1 MYCTVADVR
10 NALTPGGDASRPGGT
25 AASLEDPQIEDA
37 IREADGI
44 IDMHLSLRYKVPMLE
59 LSEILTDDNDVEV
72 TVTYIV
78 GQQPARYW
86 SRNIAAYLATLT
98 FSRNRNMPEDEP
110 VRLRYN
116 QTMAQ
121 LIAVR
126 DGRANLPFPA
136 PDGESPAGSDIGV
149 FNQYEG
155 TLFGPSDFHIG
166 PGGSYSGGPRSFS
179 HWPGF

>member
-10 NALTPGGDASRPGGT
+10 NALTPGGEASRPGGT
-25 AASLEDPQIEDA
+25 AASLEDAQIEDA
-37 IREADGI
+37 IREADGV
-44 IDMHLSLRYKVPMLE
+44 IDLHISLRYSVPALIIVE
-59 LSEILTDDNDVEV
+59 EREEGGVTVEV
-72 TVTYIV
+72 TYTV

-98 FSRNRNMPEDEP
+98 FSRNRNIPEDEP

-116 QTMAQ
+116 QTMSQ

-126 DGRANLPFPA
+126 DGRANLNFPPPGGEDA
-136 PDGESPAGSDIGV
+136 AVTDGVAV

-155 TLFGPSDFHIG
+155 HLFTADDFYIG
-166 PGGSYSGGPRSFS
+166 PAGDQRPRSLA
-179 HWPGF
+179 HWPGY